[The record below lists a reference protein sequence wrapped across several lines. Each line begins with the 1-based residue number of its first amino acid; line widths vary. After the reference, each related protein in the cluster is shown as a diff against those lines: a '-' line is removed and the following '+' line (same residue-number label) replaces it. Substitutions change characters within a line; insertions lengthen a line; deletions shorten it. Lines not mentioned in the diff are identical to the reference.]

1 MKKGNAGYIL
11 RLTLIL
17 LAITAITAALLGLV
31 NQITAEKI
39 AAITKEKTDA
49 AMAAV
54 LEAENYTQITDFED
68 ASGMVDTMYQA
79 DDLGYVLQ
87 VTCSGSQGSITMMV
101 GVDMA
106 GAVTGIS
113 VVDHSETPG
122 LGDVY
127 AKDGAKGVAFRESL
141 VGASGEITTADVDF
155 MSGATVT
162 ANGICN
168 GVNAATACVA
178 AYLG

>member
-1 MKKGNAGYIL
+1 MKQGNASYIL
-11 RLTLIL
+11 RLTAIL

-31 NQITAEKI
+31 NQITADKI

-49 AMAAV
+49 AMSAV
-54 LEAENYTQITDFED
+54 LAAETYTEITDFTDET
-68 ASGMVDTMYQA
+68 GMVDTMYQA

-87 VTCSGSQGSITMMV
+87 VTCSGSQGAITMMV

-113 VVDHSETPG
+113 IINHSETPG

-127 AKDGAKGVAFRESL
+127 AKDSAKGVAFRDSF
-141 VGASGEITTADVDF
+141 VGLTGPLAAADVDF

-162 ANGICN
+162 ANGVCT

>member
-11 RLTLIL
+11 RLTAIL

-31 NQITAEKI
+31 NQITCDKI
-39 AAITKEKTDA
+39 AAITKAKTDA

-54 LEAENYTQITDFED
+54 LDAETYTEVTDFED
-68 ASGMVDTMYQA
+68 ASGMVDSMYQA
-79 DDLGYVLQ
+79 DDKGYVLQ

-101 GVDMA
+101 GVDMNA
-106 GAVTGIS
+106 AVTGIS
-113 VVDHSETPG
+113 IVSHSETPG

-127 AKDGAKGVAFRESL
+127 AKDSAKGVAFRDSF
-141 VGASGEITTADVDF
+141 VGQSGELTTADIDF

-162 ANGICN
+162 ANGVCT
-168 GVNAATACVA
+168 GVYAATACVA
-178 AYLG
+178 AYIG

>member
-1 MKKGNAGYIL
+1 MKKGNASYIL
-11 RLTLIL
+11 RLTAIL
-17 LAITAITAALLGLV
+17 LAITAATAALLGLV
-31 NQITAEKI
+31 NQITVDKI

-54 LEAENYTQITDFED
+54 LEAETYTEITDFED
-68 ASGMVDTMYQA
+68 TTGMVDNMYQA

-101 GVDMA
+101 GVDMNA
-106 GAVTGIS
+106 AVTGIS
-113 VVDHSETPG
+113 IVNHSETPG

-127 AKDGAKGVAFRESL
+127 GKDSAKGNAFRDSFI
-141 VGASGEITTADVDF
+141 GITGEITAADVDY

-162 ANGICN
+162 ANGVCT

>member
-1 MKKGNAGYIL
+1 MKKGNASYIL
-11 RLTLIL
+11 RLTAIL
-17 LAITAITAALLGLV
+17 LAITAITAALLGVV
-31 NQITAEKI
+31 NQITADKI

-49 AMAAV
+49 AMSAV
-54 LEAENYTQITDFED
+54 LEAETYTEVTDFED
-68 ASGMVDTMYQA
+68 ATGMVDSMYQA

-101 GVDMA
+101 GVDMNA
-106 GAVTGIS
+106 AVTGIS
-113 VVDHSETPG
+113 IVSHSETPG

-127 AKDGAKGVAFRESL
+127 AKGVAFRDSL
-141 VGASGEITTADVDF
+141 VGKTGEITTADVDF

-162 ANGICN
+162 ANGVCT

-178 AYLG
+178 AYIG